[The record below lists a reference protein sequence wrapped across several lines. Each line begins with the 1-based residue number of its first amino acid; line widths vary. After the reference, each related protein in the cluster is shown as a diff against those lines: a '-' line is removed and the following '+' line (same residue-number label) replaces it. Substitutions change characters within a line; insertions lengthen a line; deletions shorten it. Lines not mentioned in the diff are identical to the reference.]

1 MLHRLRYN
9 FLTREDESSN
19 IHENIKNVVVVLL
32 CPAGDIV
39 GPEPSTTPTL
49 LLFPWGALFRFLCTK
64 PEVEK
69 YSAFGGIWRPPRWE
83 SDCSQK
89 FSGNSLQS
97 HNFFCSL
104 SFFRTPFSIGFK
116 LLFWRLFL
124 PPPPCDTPLLLLL
137 LLWISRGEFRS
148 TNDGTTRRDRIG
160 EGKSKTLFG
169 GIA

>member
-1 MLHRLRYN
+1 MLHRLQYN
-9 FLTREDESSN
+9 FLIREDESSN

-32 CPAGDIV
+32 CPGGDIV

-49 LLFPWGALFRFLCTK
+49 LLFPWGALFLFLCTK
-64 PEVEK
+64 PEVEI

-97 HNFFCSL
+97 HNFFCSPSL
-104 SFFRTPFSIGFK
+104 FRTPFSIGFK

-124 PPPPCDTPLLLLL
+124 RPPLATPLCFFFFFYG
-137 LLWISRGEFRS
+137 SPEANFVPPMMAQPEG
-148 TNDGTTRRDRIG
+148 IG
-160 EGKSKTLFG
+160 
-169 GIA
+169 